1 LNTEPD
7 RNFTWWNT
15 SVAGD
20 NIVFLGTFDLTG
32 GASIAGSNW
41 HQIKPDKDWMP
52 YRYVE
57 YEPKWHKK
65 FARYKLQI
73 SKMWD

>member
-1 LNTEPD
+1 MNPYDFTDDAVWIDTTTSTGTL
-7 RNFTWWNT
+7 NFTFITN
-15 SVAGD
+15 
-20 NIVFLGTFDLTG
+20 GTLPNHI
-32 GASIAGSNW
+32 SYKILPN
-41 HQIKPDKDWMP
+41 KDWMP

-57 YEPKWHKK
+57 YEQKWHKK